1 MSTAVEEAVMTPR
14 ESAEFY
20 TPLVKEY
27 AEKLAGLCHQ
37 AHTLRFHYAQ
47 HRSASAGPE
56 MFTEGARLIE
66 LFECLRP
73 VVEQLIRRSATIL
86 DLADIGRDYELA
98 LALRQEELEAQFRF
112 APVVLG
118 DLERLL
124 GAKQIRAI
132 IDKSRVKVIG

>member
-27 AEKLAGLCHQ
+27 AEKLAALCSR
-37 AHTLRFHYAQ
+37 ASELRYHTLHTGDVTSFY
-47 HRSASAGPE
+47 PE
-56 MFTEGARLIE
+56 AARLIE

-86 DLADIGRDYELA
+86 DLADIGRDHELA

-118 DLERLL
+118 ELESRL
-124 GAKQIRAI
+124 GTKQIRAI
-132 IDKSRVKVIG
+132 IDRSRVKPVG